1 MDSLSIKCVQAVRS
15 VWTHMGITS
24 VFPRLTYNTAEVL
37 CTKCVLSPFSPLL
50 FPNHF
55 YHSDTC
61 LIAVFSY
68 SSTIPTVT
76 TTLYKQIKETILVD
90 WGMV

>member
-1 MDSLSIKCVQAVRS
+1 MDRLSIKCVQAVRS

-37 CTKCVLSPFSPLL
+37 CTKCVLSPLFPLL
-50 FPNHF
+50 FPSDF
-55 YHSDTC
+55 YHYDTC
-61 LIAVFSY
+61 LVDVFSQ

-90 WGMV
+90 WVMV